1 MTIGQKIQ
9 FARKKA
15 KYTQKT
21 LAELCGVATGT
32 IQQYELGK
40 RQPRYEQ
47 LQIIA
52 KALNMHLSDF
62 LDDDCFDAA
71 TLPDSEYEDK
81 LIEDKFKFITE
92 NEQYSEKEKKI
103 LLQDLFTQVEIMADI
118 HSNNAKAAGK
128 YLLNNYFDKLN
139 FNGQEKAIEQVE
151 MLTKIP
157 EYQREALKN
166 YAEFVSDKTPE
177 YWEGLKQTLQQID
190 ADRALTSEPILDEER
205 RRLEKRTQD

>member
-157 EYQREALKN
+157 EYQLEQVMNTVSKAFQDGHIRVVKKDDPEAK
-166 YAEFVSDKTPE
+166 P
-177 YWEGLKQTLQQID
+177 
-190 ADRALTSEPILDEER
+190 
-205 RRLEKRTQD
+205 QD